1 MNKYNNSKIY
11 KILSNREPK
20 YYYIGSTVSDLKTR
34 LRRHRSDSK
43 VNPNVKKNNFF
54 NSIDWDVQILLIQDV
69 NVSNFLEL
77 RDIENNYI
85 QQFINDEFC
94 LNTYFATINIEKRK
108 EKIKENSKKYYFN
121 NIDTMKEKHNNY
133 YLKTK
138 NEKQKQYEDNKEAIN
153 EKRRNKIIC
162 ECGIT
167 ISKGYKSAHIKSKC
181 HITSLLNKEKNM

>member
-77 RDIENNYI
+77 RDIENNLLMMNFVYI
-85 QQFINDEFC
+85 HILQQ
-94 LNTYFATINIEKRK
+94 
-108 EKIKENSKKYYFN
+108 
-121 NIDTMKEKHNNY
+121 
-133 YLKTK
+133 
-138 NEKQKQYEDNKEAIN
+138 
-153 EKRRNKIIC
+153 
-162 ECGIT
+162 
-167 ISKGYKSAHIKSKC
+167 
-181 HITSLLNKEKNM
+181 